1 MATTDTTPRTNRRRD
16 TRKLFVWLNQVKADA
31 ELSPVAFLV
40 AYEIGQHFNAR
51 HGGAAWPSSLSIATN
66 IRMSERSVIR
76 AAKLLAQRGHLK
88 IDPGKAGRGHSN
100 QYFMVLQKGAAAH
113 LKPVAKPAP
122 AQVSK
127 ASRKP
132 ASVALKPA
140 PAQENYLEPSMGPPS
155 AVPIDGRENGSRA
168 LTVIPAVALAG
179 GGAPEG
185 KEVAV
190 DRFADLWALWSS
202 ARLINKD
209 QHKAE
214 AWRVFAIVCRD
225 EAPHDE
231 IMSRARRYLAG
242 KADDRQRIYQLAD
255 WLSNDNW
262 RKPPPSPQPQRNGGK
277 VSLSSLAL
285 EIGGRS

>member
-1 MATTDTTPRTNRRRD
+1 MTTTDTQRTNRRRD
-16 TRKLFVWLNQVKADA
+16 TRKLFVWLNQVRADPV
-31 ELSPVAFLV
+31 LSPVAFLV

-51 HGGAAWPSSLSIATN
+51 HGGAAWPSSLTIASN

-113 LKPVAKPAP
+113 LKQAGKPAP

-155 AVPIDGRENGSRA
+155 AVPIDGGESGSRA
-168 LTVIPAVALAG
+168 LTVIPASALAV
-179 GGAPEG
+179 GGALEQ
-185 KEVAV
+185 ERALIE
-190 DRFADLWALWSS
+190 DRFPGLWALWSS
-202 ARLINKD
+202 ARSWPD
-209 QHKAE
+209 SDVDE
-214 AWRVFAIVCRD
+214 ATARRCFDLACRD
-225 EAPHDE
+225 ADPDDIIAAARAWVSAVEPRYVSTLSKWLLACGWLKRPP
-231 IMSRARRYLAG
+231 ARR
-242 KADDRQRIYQLAD
+242 QRD
-255 WLSNDNW
+255 
-262 RKPPPSPQPQRNGGK
+262 GGK
-277 VSLSSLAL
+277 VSLSALAL
-285 EIGGRS
+285 EIGSQWGRS